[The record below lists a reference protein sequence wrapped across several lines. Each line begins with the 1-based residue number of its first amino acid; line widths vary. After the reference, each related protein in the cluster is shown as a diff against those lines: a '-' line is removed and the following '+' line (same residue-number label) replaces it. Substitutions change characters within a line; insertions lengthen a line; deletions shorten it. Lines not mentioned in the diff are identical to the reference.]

1 MEREKIELPLLKGKD
16 REKAIPIVVVCGII
30 GMLLI
35 LLVVCL
41 SLTFKR
47 EYKLHYSDVSN
58 LDYNVYLKDNPF
70 YDMKYLPKDKIYVA
84 SLIDYIDADFD
95 YIFKSD
101 ESIGLE
107 YTYYVRAS
115 VLINNSDGKN
125 IFKKED
131 TLLDKKSFSD
141 VNKDTFS
148 VNENVKVDYAKYNKL
163 ASDFIDQ
170 LNITA
175 DAKLVVSLYV
185 DVLGKHAEFDKN
197 ISDKAVISL
206 NIPLATRGV
215 DISMDY
221 NLSNNVDEV
230 LQYRSTMISNPVLFG
245 FAVLLA
251 VLDICSIIGVI
262 TYVIIN
268 RDNQTLYNKK
278 LAKILKD
285 YERYISETAIT
296 QRVEDMMK
304 TQSLRIEIIKTFED
318 LVDIRDSLEKPILY
332 HEERPGEEA
341 VFYILADRIGYIYVM
356 RASEMRK
363 EKAKNKMN
371 ADIKEKK
378 EITKRE
384 TK

>member
-1 MEREKIELPLLKGKD
+1 MEKEKIELPLLKGKD

-35 LLVVCL
+35 LLIVCL

-58 LDYNVYLKDNPF
+58 LDYNVYLKENDF
-70 YDMKYLPKDKIYVA
+70 YDMKYLPKDKIYVS

-101 ESIGLE
+101 ENIGLE

-115 VLINNSDGKN
+115 VLVNNSDGKN
-125 IFKKED
+125 IFKKEE

-141 VNKDTFS
+141 MNKDTFS
-148 VNENVKVDYAKYNKL
+148 VNENVKIDYGKYNKL
-163 ASDFIDQ
+163 ASDFVDQ
-170 LNITA
+170 LNISA

-206 NIPLATRGV
+206 NIPLTTRGV

-230 LQYRSTMISNPVLFG
+230 LQYSSTIISNPILFG

-251 VLDICSIIGVI
+251 VLDICAIVGVI
-262 TYVIIN
+262 AYVIVN

-285 YERYISETAIT
+285 YERYISETVIT
-296 QRVEDMMK
+296 ERVEDMMK

-318 LVDIRDSLEKPILY
+318 LIDIRDSLEKPVLY

-341 VFYILADRIGYIYVM
+341 VFYILADKVGYIYVM
-356 RASEMRK
+356 RANEMRK
-363 EKAKNKMN
+363 NK
-371 ADIKEKK
+371 DKK
-378 EITKRE
+378 DAVKQE
-384 TK
+384 TKKK

>member
-1 MEREKIELPLLKGKD
+1 MEKEKIELPLLKGKD

-35 LLVVCL
+35 LLIVCL

-58 LDYNVYLKDNPF
+58 LDYNVYLKENDF
-70 YDMKYLPKDKIYVA
+70 YDMKYLPKDKIYVS

-101 ESIGLE
+101 ENIGLE

-115 VLINNSDGKN
+115 VLVNNSDGKN
-125 IFKKED
+125 IFKKEE

-141 VNKDTFS
+141 MNKDTFS
-148 VNENVKVDYAKYNKL
+148 VNENVKIDYGKYNKL
-163 ASDFIDQ
+163 ASDFVDQ
-170 LNITA
+170 LNISA

-206 NIPLATRGV
+206 NIPLTTRGV

-230 LQYRSTMISNPVLFG
+230 LQYSSTIISNPILFG

-251 VLDICSIIGVI
+251 VLDICAIVGVI
-262 TYVIIN
+262 AYVIVN

-285 YERYISETAIT
+285 FLLSE
-296 QRVEDMMK
+296 
-304 TQSLRIEIIKTFED
+304 
-318 LVDIRDSLEKPILY
+318 
-332 HEERPGEEA
+332 
-341 VFYILADRIGYIYVM
+341 
-356 RASEMRK
+356 
-363 EKAKNKMN
+363 N
-371 ADIKEKK
+371 
-378 EITKRE
+378 
-384 TK
+384 